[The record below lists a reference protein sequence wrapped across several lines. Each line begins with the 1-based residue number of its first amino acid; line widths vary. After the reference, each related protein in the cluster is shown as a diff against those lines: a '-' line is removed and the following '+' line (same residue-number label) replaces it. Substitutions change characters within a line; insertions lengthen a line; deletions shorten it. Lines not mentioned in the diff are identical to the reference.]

1 MTKIK
6 SRTKTIRELLANT
19 KYYLDYYQREYVWQ
33 SENVTELIGDL
44 TDAFSSNYTPE
55 DTRQKVN
62 GYT

>member
-33 SENVTELIGDL
+33 SENVTDFRSLNLPIRNNGGINYVL
-44 TDAFSSNYTPE
+44 TVVCLF
-55 DTRQKVN
+55 
-62 GYT
+62 

>member
-33 SENVTELIGDL
+33 SENVTDFRSLNLPIRNNGGINYVL
-44 TDAFSSNYTPE
+44 TAVCLF
-55 DTRQKVN
+55 
-62 GYT
+62 